1 MTERR
6 RVPRFT
12 TRTMTSEHLAV
23 RAHPRIVIGRAELL
37 VRAGLRP
44 EQLTRIERH
53 NLVRPVGVSARE
65 TFYPVGALAQL
76 ERVQTLIA
84 AGYAER
90 DVAHVVGKVAAANE
104 APIDRVVELDPASS
118 SALSEAGL
126 IPLWAVTEA
135 GQPLVHVLDQPLCEA
150 LLALTTLGLGEHMAA
165 LSAAAN
171 SSETATLA
179 ELRRA
184 IERHL
189 DTLDAASALLR
200 KSLTRLVP
208 ARAGKAR
215 GLRRF
220 LRRRK

>member
-37 VRAGLRP
+37 ARAGLRP
-44 EQLTRIERH
+44 EQLARIERH
-53 NLVRPVGVSARE
+53 NLVRPLGASTRE
-65 TFYPVGALAQL
+65 TFYPREALTQL
-76 ERVQTLIA
+76 ERVQTLVA

-90 DVAHVVGKVAAANE
+90 DVAHVVGRVAAATD

-118 SALSEAGL
+118 SALSDGGL
-126 IPLWAVTEA
+126 IPIWAVTEA
-135 GQPLVHVLDQPLCEA
+135 GLPLVHVLDQPLCEA
-150 LLALTTLGLGEHMAA
+150 LIALSTVGLGELAPALSSASASNDPAA
-165 LSAAAN
+165 L
-171 SSETATLA
+171 T

-189 DTLDAASALLR
+189 DALDAASSTLR
-200 KSLTRLVP
+200 KNLVRLDSG
-208 ARAGKAR
+208 RAGKGR

>member
-37 VRAGLRP
+37 VRSGLRP
-44 EQLTRIERH
+44 EQLARIERH
-53 NLVRPVGVSARE
+53 NLVRPVGASTRE
-65 TFYPVGALAQL
+65 TFYPREALAQL
-76 ERVQTLIA
+76 ERIQTLIA

-90 DVAHVVGKVAAANE
+90 DVAHVVGKVAAA
-104 APIDRVVELDPASS
+104 ADTPIDRVFELDPASS
-118 SALSEAGL
+118 SSLSEGGL
-126 IPLWAVTEA
+126 IPIWAVTEA

-150 LLALTTLGLGEHMAA
+150 LIALSAVGLGELAPL
-165 LSAAAN
+165 LSSAAN
-171 SSETATLA
+171 SSEPASLA
-179 ELRRA
+179 DLRRT

-189 DTLDAASALLR
+189 DTLEAAAAHLR
-200 KSLTRLVP
+200 KNLTRLAP
-208 ARAGKAR
+208 AGPGKAR

>member
-37 VRAGLRP
+37 VRASLRP
-44 EQLTRIERH
+44 EQLARIERH
-53 NLVRPVGVSARE
+53 NLVRPVGASARE
-65 TFYPVGALAQL
+65 TFYPREALAQL

-118 SALSEAGL
+118 SALTEGGL
-126 IPLWAVTEA
+126 IPIWAVTEA

-150 LLALTTLGLGEHMAA
+150 LLVLSTLGLGELAPA
-165 LSAAAN
+165 LSSAAK
-171 SSETATLA
+171 SSEPTTMADLKRT
-179 ELRRA
+179 

-189 DTLDAASALLR
+189 ETLDKASTLLR
-200 KSLTRLVP
+200 KNLARLNP
-208 ARAGKAR
+208 AGTGRAR
-215 GLRRF
+215 GLRRL